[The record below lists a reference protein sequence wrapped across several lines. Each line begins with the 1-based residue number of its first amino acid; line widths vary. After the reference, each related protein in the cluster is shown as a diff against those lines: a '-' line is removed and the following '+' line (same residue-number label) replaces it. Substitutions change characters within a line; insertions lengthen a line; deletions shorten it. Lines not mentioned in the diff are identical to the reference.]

1 MFKKA
6 VKGTRK
12 FRIALDGP
20 TGAGKTYSA
29 LAIACALGKNVCLI
43 DTERSS
49 GSLYADKFSFD
60 TCDLENHDPRK
71 YIEAI
76 KAAVKAGYDVIIIDS
91 LSHAW
96 MGRDGALEQVD
107 KAAKRTQSNNTFAAW
122 RDVTPL
128 HNELVDTLV
137 SANAHVIVTMR
148 TKMEYILEDVTRN
161 GKTSKVP
168 KKVGLAPIQRDGVEY
183 EFDIVADINLEHDL
197 IVSKTRLDNL
207 DGVVMNR
214 PGQNF
219 VDKLNEWLL
228 TANPNVS
235 SQLISVTEAETEAK
249 QGAVDFPSDRE
260 ENYPQPSAPPAD
272 DDEPLDDASWQKIY
286 DIGKPNGWTI
296 QSVYAHIAKKYSIP
310 FGGNFKGSVSK
321 GMGREVYLHVKANK
335 PEAKAS

>member
-29 LAIACALGKNVCLI
+29 LAIACALSKKVCLI

-49 GSLYADKFSFD
+49 GSLYADKFDFD
-60 TCDLENHDPRK
+60 TCDLANHDPRK
-71 YIEAI
+71 YIETI

-96 MGRDGALEQVD
+96 MGKDGALEQVD
-107 KAAKRTQSNNTFAAW
+107 KAAKRSQSNNTFAAW

-128 HNELVDTLV
+128 HNELVDTIV
-137 SANAHVIVTMR
+137 SADAHIIVTMR
-148 TKMEYILEDVTRN
+148 TKMEYVLEDVVRN
-161 GKTSKVP
+161 GKTIKQP
-168 KKVGLAPIQRDGVEY
+168 KKIGLAPIQRDGVEY

-207 DGVVMNR
+207 DGLVMNK

-219 VDKLNEWLL
+219 VDLLNEWLK
-228 TANPNVS
+228 TAKDVPPAHLETKPVE
-235 SQLISVTEAETEAK
+235 EAQ
-249 QGAVDFPSDRE
+249 QGAVSVPSDRE
-260 ENYPQPSAPPAD
+260 ENYIQPPAPPSAD
-272 DDEPLDDASWQKIY
+272 DDDQILDDESWQKIY
-286 DIGKPNGWTI
+286 VLGDSKGWNKAHI
-296 QSVYAHIAKKYSIP
+296 YAHIHKEYGV
-310 FGGNFKGSVSK
+310 FGGNFKQNVSK
-321 GMGREVYLHVKANK
+321 RMGREVYKHIASGAK
-335 PEAKAS
+335 PGAKAS